1 MNSDVAPPPVA
12 EYDFHPKIPILLGR
26 RQGNEEYEHQCDS
39 RKAAGHV
46 GASKYG
52 RVLTRYPVVVK
63 LENCVDGGRWGPPAC
78 VQSSAPSAPG
88 LQGQRTTSQRSPC
101 WRSANSPPCRTAVA
115 RRGRNWCARLETPGV
130 PRLARWREE

>member
-26 RQGNEEYEHQCDS
+26 RQGNEEYEQQCDS

-63 LENCVDGGRWGPPAC
+63 LENCVDGGG
-78 VQSSAPSAPG
+78 APG
-88 LQGQRTTSQRSPC
+88 VRTKL
-101 WRSANSPPCRTAVA
+101 SAER
-115 RRGRNWCARLETPGV
+115 ARLTGSTNYFPKITVLEKCE
-130 PRLARWREE
+130 LAAI

>member
-26 RQGNEEYEHQCDS
+26 RQGNEEYEQQCDS

-46 GASKYG
+46 GASKYV

-63 LENCVDGGRWGPPAC
+63 LENCVDGGPRRAYK
-78 VQSSAPSAPG
+78 A
-88 LQGQRTTSQRSPC
+88 QRR
-101 WRSANSPPCRTAVA
+101 A
-115 RRGRNWCARLETPGV
+115 RQAYRVNELLPKDHRAGEV
-130 PRLARWREE
+130 